1 MAEANNDQT
10 IKSLKTDKKR
20 QDFRIE
26 APDNKKGLVL
36 SVYRNNT
43 KIWRYIYK
51 KEGVKRILTMG
62 KYPRPMTLSK
72 ATRSFLDYHEEVK
85 NGGDPAASKQ
95 SEIQAERDADTIEQL
110 AAEYIEK
117 WAKPRKRSWKED
129 QRMLDHD
136 IIDAWGQRKA
146 KDITRRDVILLLDSI
161 VERGAPIAANRT
173 HALLHKMFR
182 FAVGRD
188 VIPFNPV
195 SDMPKPATENQKDRV
210 LSDDEIKIH
219 WHGIMNSTEM
229 GDLTRYALLL
239 QLTTAQRQG
248 EIVSMQWNE
257 IINNTWTI
265 PAQRAKNGLAH
276 RVPLSPQAITLLDAV
291 KEISGESEYVFPSP
305 KAGHIAPSAV
315 GKSLRRHL
323 KSLKEPITKERPEW
337 FTPHD
342 LRRTAATKMTEAGIN
357 RLTVSKI
364 LNHAESGITAVYDR
378 HSYDKE
384 KQQALETWGRKLDDI
399 LKEKK
404 ADESNV
410 VNMTR

>member
-1 MAEANNDQT
+1 MAEPNNDQK
-10 IKSLKTDKKR
+10 IKSLKTDMKR

-26 APDNKKGLVL
+26 APDKKKGLVL

-62 KYPRPMTLSK
+62 EYPRMTLSK
-72 ATRSFLDYHEEVK
+72 ATRSFLEYHEEVK
-85 NGGDPAASKQ
+85 SGGDPAASKQ
-95 SEIQAERDADTIEQL
+95 GRIQAERDADTIKQL

-136 IIDAWGQRKA
+136 IIDQWGARKA

-161 VERGAPIAANRT
+161 VERGSPISANRT

-188 VIPFNPV
+188 IIPFNPV
-195 SDMPKPATENQKDRV
+195 TDMPKPAAEHQKDRV
-210 LSDDEIKIH
+210 LSDGEIKTH
-219 WHGIMNSTEM
+219 WQGIMASHQM
-229 GDLTRYALLL
+229 SALTRYALLL
-239 QLTTAQRQG
+239 QLITAQRQG
-248 EIVSMQWNE
+248 EIASMRWDQ
-257 IINNTWTI
+257 INGDMWTI
-265 PAQRAKNGLAH
+265 SAERAKNGLAH

-291 KEISGESEYVFPSP
+291 KGISDESEYAFPSP
-305 KAGHIAPSAV
+305 KTGHIAPSAV
-315 GKSLRRHL
+315 GRALHRHL
-323 KSLKEPITKERPEW
+323 NKLDEPISKGTPEW

-364 LNHAESGITAVYDR
+364 LNHAESGVTAVYDR

-384 KQQALETWGRKLDDI
+384 KQQALEAWGRRLDAI
-399 LKEKK
+399 LTEKK
-404 ADESNV
+404 DEGSNV
-410 VNMTR
+410 VNLTR